1 MKLLATLVFISI
13 FFVALVFSVLNFQSV
28 EINLYFF
35 KISLP
40 LTVALTVELFGGIVI
55 GYLVAMV
62 NIMKLKAQYSQLSR
76 QLAKEKQETR

>member
-40 LTVALTVELFGGIVI
+40 LTVALTVELFGGIII

-76 QLAKEKQETR
+76 QLAKEKHAE